1 MSRIPIIPYQKT
13 QDGLLQRFAFAST
26 GKIVDLADFVAY
38 TNAELVNFNPPVIN
52 SSDTV
57 NSALKTL
64 DGAVRVLNRDK
75 ANAVDLATVAT
86 SGAYSDLTGKP
97 TIPTNVSDLNNDEG
111 YLKIT
116 DKINSAVNADNATKD
131 SANQIINST
140 YIKGLTVNGNIIT
153 ITKGDNTTSTV
164 TIQNAAY
171 DSGTTAQLNTGTD
184 TTDKAWAPKQ
194 ISDYVIGKI
203 NSIETGVMSINT
215 GNTNGT
221 ISVNTNGVLSSV
233 PIAGLESGAF
243 VEAYEHPTI
252 AGYKHIPSGGSADQV
267 LKYSADG
274 TASWSTLTASDVG
287 ALASDGTAVK
297 ATADA
302 SGNTITTTYATKSE
316 VSAIPKFKIEVVSSL
331 PATGE
336 VATVYLVTT
345 GSETNNLYT
354 EYIYVNNTWEKLGT
368 QAVDLTDYAL
378 KSDITSGAN
387 SGAIAVDGVDIPV
400 TGLSTVATTGDYN
413 DLLNIPTNI
422 ATLDGDQELVGVKT
436 FLGTKAIHFKQS
448 TKTDKLGFTLFSN
461 TDVERGYLE
470 FNPTNTTDGV
480 TGLLSLGNYATTAA
494 GISQVGFRRY
504 SSVKNAAG
512 AYNLLMPLIAD
523 ARVPFNLTT
532 NYTNFYLLL
541 GVTDG
546 NNMVLVNK
554 NGVLDLSSL
563 LPTVPTNVSSFI
575 NDAGYLDSVDWTDVG
590 NKPNVFAPDTHN
602 HSTSDITSLNGYTI
616 ASTAGAIAAT
626 DTLNEALGKLQKS
639 IDTLNEALTILQNS
653 INSNQNE

>member
-1 MSRIPIIPYQKT
+1 MSRIYIKPYQKT
-13 QDGLLQRFAFAST
+13 QDGSLQRVAFST
-26 GKIVDLADFVAY
+26 VGEIVDLVNFVAY
-38 TNAELVNFNPPVIN
+38 TNEELENFSPQIIDATN
-52 SSDTV
+52 TV
-57 NSALKTL
+57 NSAFKTI
-64 DGAVRVLNRDK
+64 DGAIRVINRDK
-75 ANAVDLATVAT
+75 VNTADLAAVAT
-86 SGAYSDLTGKP
+86 SGSYLDIINKP
-97 TIPTNVSDLNNDEG
+97 NIPTNISELNNDEG

-140 YIKGLTVNGNIIT
+140 YIKGLTVNGNTIT

-252 AGYKHIPSGGSADQV
+252 AGYKHIPSGGSVDQV

-274 TASWSTLTASDVG
+274 TATWATLTASDVG
-287 ALASDGTAVK
+287 ALASDGTATK

-302 SGNTITTTYATKSE
+302 SGNVITTTYATKSE

-331 PATGE
+331 PVTGE
-336 VATVYLVTT
+336 SATVYLVTT
-345 GSETNNLYT
+345 GSQTNNLYT
-354 EYIYVNNTWEKLGT
+354 EYIYVNNIWEKLGE
-368 QAVDLTDYAL
+368 QSVDLTDYAL
-378 KSDITSGAN
+378 KSDITSGVN
-387 SGAIAVDGVDIPV
+387 NGTIAVDGVDVPV
-400 TGLSTVATTGDYN
+400 TGLSTVATTGNYN

-436 FLGTKAIHFKQS
+436 FVGTKAIHFKQS
-448 TKTDKLGFTLFSN
+448 TKNDKLGFTLYSN
-461 TDVERGYLE
+461 TNLERGYLE

-504 SSVKNAAG
+504 SSVKNADG

-523 ARVPFNLTT
+523 ARTPFSLTT

-554 NGVLDLSSL
+554 SGILDLSSL
-563 LPTVPTNVSSFI
+563 LPTIPTNISSFA
-575 NDAGYLDSVDWTDVG
+575 NDAGYIDSVNWADIG
-590 NKPNVFAPDTHN
+590 NKPSVFIPDTHN
-602 HSTSDITSLNGYTI
+602 HSTSDITSLNGYAV
-616 ASTAGAIAAT
+616 ASTVGAIAAT

-639 IDTLNEALTILQNS
+639 IDTLNEALNRIQS
-653 INSNQNE
+653 IIENQNG

>member
-1 MSRIPIIPYQKT
+1 MSTINIIPFQKLENGT
-13 QDGLLQRFAFAST
+13 LQRFAVSSD
-26 GKIVDLADFVAY
+26 GEIVNLDNFTAY
-38 TNAELVNFNPPVIN
+38 TDAELENFTPPVISN
-52 SSDTV
+52 ADTV
-57 NSALKTL
+57 SSALKTV
-64 DGAVRVLNRDK
+64 DGAIRVINRDK
-75 ANAVDLATVAT
+75 VNTADLAAVAT
-86 SGAYSDLTGKP
+86 SGSYSDIINKP
-97 TIPTNVSDLNNDEG
+97 NIPTNVSDLNNDEG
-111 YLKIT
+111 YLKAT

-140 YIKGLTVNGNIIT
+140 YIKGLTVNGNTIT

-194 ISDYVIGKI
+194 ISDYVISKI

-252 AGYKHIPSGGSADQV
+252 AGYKHIPSGGSTNQV

-274 TASWSTLTASDVG
+274 TATWAALTASDVG
-287 ALASDGTAVK
+287 ALASDGTATK

-302 SGNTITTTYATKSE
+302 SGNVITTTYATKSE

-331 PATGE
+331 PVTGE
-336 VATVYLVTT
+336 TATVYLVTT

-354 EYIYVNNTWEKLGT
+354 EYIYVNNAWEKLGT
-368 QAVDLTDYAL
+368 QTVDLTDYTL

-387 SGAIAVDGVDIPV
+387 NGTIAVDGVDVSV

-448 TKTDKLGFTLFSN
+448 TKNDKLGFTLFSN

-554 NGVLDLSSL
+554 SGVLDLSSL
-563 LPTVPTNVSSFI
+563 LPTIPTNVSSFI

-590 NKPNVFAPDTHN
+590 NKPAVFTPDTHN
-602 HSTSDITSLNGYTI
+602 HSTSDITSLNGYAI

-639 IDTLNEALTILQNS
+639 IDTLNENLTRLQNL
-653 INSNQNE
+653 IENTQNE

>member
-13 QDGLLQRFAFAST
+13 QDGSLQRFAFSST
-26 GKIVDLADFVAY
+26 GEIVDLINFIAY
-38 TNAELVNFNPPVIN
+38 TNEELKNFTPRIIN
-52 SSDTV
+52 DKDTV
-57 NSALKTL
+57 NTALKTI
-64 DGAVRVLNRDK
+64 DGAIRVINRDK
-75 ANAVDLATVAT
+75 ANIVDLATVAT
-86 SGAYSDLTGKP
+86 SGNYSDIINKP
-97 TIPTNVSDLNNDEG
+97 NIPINVSDLNNDEG
-111 YLKIT
+111 YLKAT

-140 YIKGLTVNGNIIT
+140 YIKSLTVNGNTIT

-194 ISDYVIGKI
+194 ISDYVISKI
-203 NSIETGVMSINT
+203 NSVETGVMSINT

-274 TASWSTLTASDVG
+274 TATWATLTASDVG
-287 ALASDGTAVK
+287 ALASNGTAVK

-302 SGNTITTTYATKSE
+302 SGNTITTTYATKTE
-316 VSAIPKFKIEVVSSL
+316 VSAIPKFKIEVVPSL

-368 QAVDLTDYAL
+368 QAVDLTDYVL

-387 SGAIAVDGVDIPV
+387 NGAIAVDGVDIPV
-400 TGLSTVATTGDYN
+400 TGLSTVATTGNYN

-448 TKTDKLGFTLFSN
+448 TKNDKLGFTLYSN

-470 FNPTNTTDGV
+470 FNPTNTTDGI

-546 NNMVLVNK
+546 NNMILVNK

-575 NDAGYLDSVDWTDVG
+575 NDAGYLDSVDWSDVG

-602 HSTSDITSLNGYTI
+602 HSTSDITSLNGYAI

-639 IDTLNEALTILQNS
+639 IDNLNEALTRLQNS